1 MIIAELHSPP
11 RPLQLWSRVML
22 RLLAHLR
29 AVGRA
34 VGEGRYLSLLLRRQT
49 GAGTSLLSDQSWRG
63 GFGSF
68 T

>member
-1 MIIAELHSPP
+1 
-11 RPLQLWSRVML
+11 ML

-29 AVGRA
+29 AVGGA
-34 VGEGRYLSLLLRRQT
+34 IGEGRYLSLLLRRQT
-49 GAGTSLLSDQSWRG
+49 GAGTSLLRDQSWRG